1 MIAKGDL
8 TCPIVINRFRFNKPK
23 SQRGSGR
30 LLIRPFLSLLPGAKF
45 LLTCDWQSKVK
56 EILTNVK
63 LFHEQIQ
70 EELPATSLRKVWPVQ
85 AAQFPSQSPH
95 NGQLAANSTAT
106 AAKAVDTVWPA
117 HKSSACLFAF
127 PFCLLVSVC
136 PLDCLSVSPSV
147 RHPFAY
153 LSDFQVGLRR
163 GLADPISLSCV
174 QPARYYHH
182 SQTSTSNVFAAIFF
196 YVPKLFII
204 CVSILFCGHSML
216 AHK

>member
-23 SQRGSGR
+23 SQHGSGR
-30 LLIRPFLSLLPGAKF
+30 LLIRPLLSFLPGAKF

-63 LFHEQIQ
+63 LFQEQIQ

-117 HKSSACLFAF
+117 HKSSVCLFAF
-127 PFCLLVSVC
+127 PFCLSVSVC

-196 YVPKLFII
+196 LCAKAFYNLCIYTFLWAFNA
-204 CVSILFCGHSML
+204 CT
-216 AHK
+216 